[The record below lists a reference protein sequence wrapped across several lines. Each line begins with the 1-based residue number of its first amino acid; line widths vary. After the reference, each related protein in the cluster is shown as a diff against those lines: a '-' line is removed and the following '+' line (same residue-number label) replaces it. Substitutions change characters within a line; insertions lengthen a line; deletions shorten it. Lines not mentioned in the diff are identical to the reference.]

1 MKKIDVLL
9 ISRPDHSYNIYK
21 SLLENNLSFVYMVFK
36 LFPKWLNR
44 IIAKNRLR
52 EIYDNCSICWSMTLI
67 NTLHYNL
74 GWNWLSKIPESDVY
88 QPHIR
93 RFLWRHTPRLIHY
106 WPEYCTDLMRKYKQK
121 NPDAKTLAE
130 IVFLNEQFVLD
141 ENAEYLTYIGLGKN
155 LEYIKKNNEIT
166 KRVMEFETDFM
177 VPSQLVADSFKK
189 YYPNKKYHIVSYGI
203 PVLPNYKKKKHIQHS
218 SEVVDFVY
226 AGKISIEKGC
236 DLLCQYFSCH
246 PEKHI
251 HLYGNIHHNERH
263 LFEQYKQYTNITF
276 YGSVPK
282 VKLQSLLIQYN
293 AGIHLS
299 RFDSFSL
306 AVAEVIGCGVPV
318 IVSNRTGICS
328 DVEKINAGV
337 VTQLDKDSI
346 ENSIDLFCNPVN
358 YNKYIDSIDNYIN
371 TPHKTY
377 GDNIVD
383 LYRSLIS

>member
-1 MKKIDVLL
+1 MKDKDVL
-9 ISRPDHSYNIYK
+9 IIARPDQSYNIYK
-21 SLLENNLSFVYMVFK
+21 ELEKSELAFTYMVFK
-36 LFPKWLNR
+36 FLPKWLNNLL
-44 IIAKNRLR
+44 AKGKLR
-52 EIYDNCSICWSMTLI
+52 EIGKNCSLCWSMTLI

-74 GWNWLSKIPESDVY
+74 KWNWLSKIPEDKVY

-93 RFLWRHTPRLIHY
+93 RYLWFNKPKLIHY
-106 WPEYCTDLMRKYKQK
+106 WPEYCTELIKEYKE
-121 NPDAKTLAE
+121 NNTVKTVAE
-130 IVFLNEQFVLD
+130 IVFLNEQFVL
-141 ENAEYLTYIGLGKN
+141 EEVGPFMESYGLLNN
-155 LEYIKKNNEIT
+155 LDYIKKNLQIT
-166 KRVMEFETDFM
+166 KRVMEIESNFL
-177 VPSQLVADSFKK
+177 VPSQLVADTFRK
-189 YYPNKKYHIVSYGI
+189 YYPDKNYHIISYGI
-203 PVLPNYKKKKHIQHS
+203 PVLPSYKKKKHVHHS
-218 SEVVDFVY
+218 SEIVNFVY

-236 DLLCQYFSCH
+236 DLVCQYFCNH

-251 HLYGNIHHNERH
+251 HLYGKIHDNELH
-263 LFEQYKQYTNITF
+263 IFEQYKHYKNIVF
-276 YGSVPK
+276 CGSVPK
-282 VKLQSLLIQYN
+282 VQLQGLLIQYD